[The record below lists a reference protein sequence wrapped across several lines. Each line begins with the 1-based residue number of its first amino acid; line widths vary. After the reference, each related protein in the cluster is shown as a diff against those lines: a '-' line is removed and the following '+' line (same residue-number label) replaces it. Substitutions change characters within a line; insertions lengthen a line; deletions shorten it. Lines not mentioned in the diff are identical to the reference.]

1 MEMPATLRGSGRR
14 QDRQHESNP
23 SRRAR
28 LRLPLSSI
36 RRGWLFLFM
45 FCTHEVSRPMMPS
58 RTGMLI
64 GLVA

>member
-14 QDRQHESNP
+14 QDRQHESNNQP
-23 SRRAR
+23 PGQAPHSRR
-28 LRLPLSSI
+28 
-36 RRGWLFLFM
+36 WLFAFM